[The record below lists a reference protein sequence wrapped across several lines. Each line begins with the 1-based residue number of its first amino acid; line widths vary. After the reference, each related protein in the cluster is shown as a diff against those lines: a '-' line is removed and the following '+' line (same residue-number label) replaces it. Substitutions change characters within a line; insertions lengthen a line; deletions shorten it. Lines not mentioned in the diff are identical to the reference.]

1 MSIVRGDLIGFRFV
15 FQVLTSLPFLAILVA
30 HTCSNWGWY
39 MMLIELPFYMK
50 QVLKFNIK
58 ENALGTSLPFLTLW
72 LFSMGLSKTLDILRA
87 RGTISTT
94 LARKI
99 ATLFASAVPMVCLF
113 ALCYI
118 GCQRTLAVIIMGL
131 GTNFRRKQFA
141 SKCFH
146 FIILSNSQASRR
158 SVACSVASYRIISTS
173 HPGKYKR

>member
-1 MSIVRGDLIGFRFV
+1 M
-15 FQVLTSLPFLAILVA
+15 PFLAILVA

-72 LFSMGLSKTLDILRA
+72 FFSMALSKTLDILRA

-99 ATLFASAVPMVCLF
+99 ATLFASVVPMLCLL

-118 GCQRTLAVIIMGL
+118 GCHRTMAVIIMGL
-131 GTNFRRKQFA
+131 GNGDLWRTICQHPTHF
-141 SKCFH
+141 KCFCQ
-146 FIILSNSQASRR
+146 IQGSRR
-158 SVACSVASYRIISTS
+158 SAECSAASSPITLISLQAMLVHS
-173 HPGKYKR
+173 WR